1 MNIEE
6 CIEDCRACGLTGWE
20 LVSYAQG
27 AVMRQMAYS
36 YDNPLALPGKAFKQG
51 KGYGSSCGCCPSPRR
66 AGRPPRS

>member
-20 LVSYAQG
+20 LVAYAQG

-36 YDNPLALPGKAFKQG
+36 YDKSACASWEGPQAG
-51 KGYGSSCGCCPSPRR
+51 KGIR
-66 AGRPPRS
+66 